1 MKWMLLF
8 VLTVAVSGTLHAQT
22 SSDKE
27 RFLQKAHSCH
37 MEFSDI
43 AGYREVKV
51 DTAIDVRYDYSLSD
65 PRGSYEIRYKIT
77 PSPGGTD
84 TTAAAKE
91 DGKNMFYK
99 TSLTAICF
107 DIAHSPN
114 ISYQPFPREYMRAS
128 MNADMGGR
136 SLLKGASRFSKG
148 FQHVYLLTF
157 FNKNAGLIYVFYLF
171 NGLDTAALGKVVKE
185 TANLLKFSVA
195 PEIPAPATVPG
206 ERSAAQMQRLEEFY
220 IDSLQVTPVQADSL
234 AVINERYAAWGHA
247 VKLDN
252 SLSKKDKIN
261 KLLELVRQKD
271 DATRKVLSP
280 DQYNKWIEMRHGR
293 KLFQPAVT
301 ELF

>member
-1 MKWMLLF
+1 MKWLLLV
-8 VLTVAVSGTLHAQT
+8 VLAAAMSGMLHAQT
-22 SSDKE
+22 SSDRE

-37 MEFSDI
+37 MEFSSI

-51 DTAIDVRYDYSLSD
+51 DTSLGVRYDYSLSD
-65 PRGSYEIRYKIT
+65 AQGSYEIRYKIT

-84 TTAAAKE
+84 TVAGTEAPAK
-91 DGKNMFYK
+91 DIFYK
-99 TSLTAICF
+99 TNLTAICF

-136 SLLKGASRFSKG
+136 ALLKGMSRFSKG

-157 FNKNAGLIYVFYLF
+157 YNKKAGLIYVFYLF

-195 PEIPAPATVPG
+195 PETPLPTTVPG
-206 ERSAAQMQRLEEFY
+206 ERSAAQEQRLKNFY
-220 IDSLQVTPVQADSL
+220 IDSLQATQVQADSL
-234 AVINERYAAWGHA
+234 AAINERYADLGHA
-247 VKLDN
+247 VKMDN
-252 SLSKKDKIN
+252 SLSKHDKTI

-271 DATRKVLSP
+271 AAARKVLSP
-280 DQYNKWIEMRHGR
+280 DQYKKWIEIRHAR
-293 KLFQPAVT
+293 
-301 ELF
+301 